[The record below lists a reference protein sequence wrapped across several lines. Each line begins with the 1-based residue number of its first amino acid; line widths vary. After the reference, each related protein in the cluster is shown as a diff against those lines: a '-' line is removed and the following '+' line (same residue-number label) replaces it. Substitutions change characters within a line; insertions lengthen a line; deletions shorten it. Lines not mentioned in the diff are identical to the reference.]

1 RCQRRATT
9 WHVRRRRG
17 RPAAGPAEVDRRHRQ
32 VARDLGA
39 HGPRQA
45 AERALRGLQAQ
56 EAEGAAGPL
65 LAGPAGH
72 GPALPGRAPLG
83 GLDQPGGLRGDAGDV
98 LRRPEG
104 GEMRTSPSATPC
116 HGGSPTRRAFWPR
129 APAARRV
136 PGAVLE
142 HEFLR
147 RAELPPGPGRG
158 RQRGLRFRH
167 PERPVVRVPDV
178 LAASDLPAG
187 GRAARAAGLRV
198 LEGEHRAQGDR
209 GFPNRPQVG
218 RDPALGE
225 GFGQEVSEGGSRRAA
240 PAHVFQ
246 GGAG

>member
-98 LRRPEG
+98 LR
-104 GEMRTSPSATPC
+104 
-116 HGGSPTRRAFWPR
+116 PR